1 MTYDLLNTFKKYFQ
15 DDKVILDSY
24 ELTDGYYY
32 VVDDDNN
39 LEKLQVVKNE
49 SDNYELEKYI
59 KIRDFYSKYISSNKA
74 LDTTYTEEIDGKKY
88 TMLKKICSNNIYTLF
103 FKNKYVQVL
112 CNKEATNDAV
122 PIEVFKKGVDKYYE
136 SLMKLGESKKE
147 ESLLKEKYTEEEI
160 KTNKEKILKAF
171 DLICED
177 LKNEEM
183 PKETWIKIFL
193 KKNIEEYKRV
203 ANIYIRLKLFNTND
217 NNVKINEKTYG
228 ANNYNYGLN
237 SKKPYLELKSTPY
250 KVGSY
255 IDDTNIGIMNKMYI
269 WLYNN
274 AAGKSLVK
282 LPYDWNFNGI
292 PKDEQ
297 DINDKDTYIIKVA
310 GNNGSAR
317 IDDYRYTTNYNTK
330 IRPFTCKDYFSK
342 EEIVIFETENIYELN
357 RYTSNIWFAENEKS
371 TRNYIVDSYYDYDLK
386 ISKSIITNWKKDIL
400 KQYNNIFLELFE
412 EENSKSFVNRLD
424 EIAVN
429 IVKNM
434 LIDNLKQNKTYV
446 YNPRKA
452 FNLWIAYKE
461 YFKKKGEEPEMKIN
475 NIYEQC
481 ERIVKEE
488 GKIETDEQYYF
499 LLGQVAY
506 YLLTRS
512 KASKLTQD
520 ITEPL
525 LRANTIERIKNE
537 LKLLRERY
545 GYDVFL
551 IFPKFNNIFSQLMSQ
566 EPEGKVKENA
576 NMLLAGLLANNLFYN
591 GKEEKNVENGGND
604 DE

>member
-15 DDKVILDSY
+15 DDKVIIDTY

-32 VVDDDNN
+32 VFNEDGTF
-39 LEKLQVVKNE
+39 EKLKVVKNE

-103 FKNKYVQVL
+103 FKNKSVFGL
-112 CNKEATNDAV
+112 CNKEAIKDAV
-122 PIEVFKKGVDKYYE
+122 PVEAFKKGVGKYYD
-136 SLMKLGESKKE
+136 SLMKLGNSP
-147 ESLLKEKYTEEEI
+147 KEKILAKERYTEQEI
-160 KTNKEKILKAF
+160 KENKEKILKAF
-171 DLICED
+171 DLVCED
-177 LKNEEM
+177 LKDEDM

-193 KKNIEEYKRV
+193 KKDVEEYKRV

-217 NNVKINEKTYG
+217 NNIKIDEKTYG

-250 KVGSY
+250 KVGSF
-255 IDDTNIGIMNKMYI
+255 IDDTDIELMNKMYI

-274 AAGKSLVK
+274 AAGKTILK
-282 LPYDWNFNGI
+282 LPYDWKFHGI
-292 PKDEQ
+292 PKDDEA
-297 DINDKDTYIIKVA
+297 IKDKDTYIIKVA
-310 GNNGSAR
+310 GNNGNAR
-317 IDDYRYTTNYNTK
+317 IDDYRYTTNYNTR
-330 IRPFTCKDYFSK
+330 IRPFICKDYLSK
-342 EEIVIFETENIYELN
+342 EKLIVFETENIYGLN
-357 RYTSNIWFAENEKS
+357 WYTNNIWFAENEKS
-371 TRNYIVDSYYDYDLK
+371 KRNYIMDSYYDYDLK
-386 ISKSIITNWKKDIL
+386 ISKSMLANWKKELL
-400 KQYNNIFLELFE
+400 KQYNNLFLELFE
-412 EENSKSFVNRLD
+412 EENSKNFVNKLD
-424 EIAVN
+424 EIALN

-434 LIDNLKQNKTYV
+434 LIDSLKQKKTYKT
-446 YNPRKA
+446 NPIRA

-461 YFKKKGEEPEMKIN
+461 YFKKEGEEPEMKIN

-481 ERIVKEE
+481 ERIVKEK

-499 LLGQVAY
+499 LVGQVAY

-520 ITEPL
+520 VTEPI
-525 LRANTIERIKNE
+525 LRANTIDRIKEE
-537 LKLLRERY
+537 LKLLREKY

-551 IFPKFNNIFSQLMSQ
+551 VFPKFNNIFSQLMSQ
-566 EPEGKVKENA
+566 NPEGKVKENT
-576 NMLLAGLLANNLFYN
+576 NMLLAGLLAENLFYN
-591 GKEEKNVENGGND
+591 SKEENGGN
-604 DE
+604 ENV

>member
-15 DDKVILDSY
+15 DDKVIIDTY

-32 VVDDDNN
+32 VFNEDGTF
-39 LEKLQVVKNE
+39 EKLKVVKNE

-103 FKNKYVQVL
+103 FKNKSVFGL
-112 CNKEATNDAV
+112 CNKEAIKDAV
-122 PIEVFKKGVDKYYE
+122 PVEVFKKGVGKYYD
-136 SLMKLGESKKE
+136 SLMKLGNSP
-147 ESLLKEKYTEEEI
+147 KEKILAKERYTEQEI
-160 KTNKEKILKAF
+160 KENKEKILKAF
-171 DLICED
+171 DLVCED
-177 LKNEEM
+177 LKDEDM

-193 KKNIEEYKRV
+193 KKDVEEYKRV

-217 NNVKINEKTYG
+217 NNIKIDEKTYG

-250 KVGSY
+250 KVGSF
-255 IDDTNIGIMNKMYI
+255 IDDTDIELMNKMYI

-274 AAGKSLVK
+274 AAGKTILK
-282 LPYDWNFNGI
+282 LPYDWKFHGI
-292 PKDEQ
+292 PKDDEA
-297 DINDKDTYIIKVA
+297 IKDKDTYIIKVA
-310 GNNGSAR
+310 GNNGNAR
-317 IDDYRYTTNYNTK
+317 IDDYRYTTNYNTR
-330 IRPFTCKDYFSK
+330 IRPFICKDYLSK
-342 EEIVIFETENIYELN
+342 EKLIVFETENIYGLN
-357 RYTSNIWFAENEKS
+357 WYTTNIWFAENEKS
-371 TRNYIVDSYYDYDLK
+371 KRNYIMDSYYDYDLK
-386 ISKSIITNWKKDIL
+386 ISKSMLANWKKELL
-400 KQYNNIFLELFE
+400 KQYNNLFLELFE
-412 EENSKSFVNRLD
+412 EENSKNFVNKLD
-424 EIAVN
+424 EIALN

-434 LIDNLKQNKTYV
+434 LIDSLKQKKTYKT
-446 YNPRKA
+446 NPIRA

-461 YFKKKGEEPEMKIN
+461 YFKKEGEEPEMKIN

-481 ERIVKEE
+481 ERIVKEK

-499 LLGQVAY
+499 LVGQVAY

-520 ITEPL
+520 VTEPI
-525 LRANTIERIKNE
+525 LRANTIDRIKDE
-537 LKLLRERY
+537 LKLLREKY

-551 IFPKFNNIFSQLMSQ
+551 VFPKFNNIFSQLMSQ
-566 EPEGKVKENA
+566 NPEGKVKENT
-576 NMLLAGLLANNLFYN
+576 NMLLAGLLAENLFYN
-591 GKEEKNVENGGND
+591 SKEENGGN
-604 DE
+604 ENV